1 MNTLIKNVELYEN
14 AQYVSRHIT
23 ISDNI
28 ITAITPNLPSE
39 LDFDVVIDGSNK
51 FATPGLVNT
60 HTHAAMTLFRSYA
73 DDMFLM
79 DWLENKIW
87 PAEAN
92 LTAEDVYWGTLL
104 SIGEMLKSGTTCFAD
119 MYFFMDEVAK
129 AVETSGIRACL
140 SRGLAGVAPNS
151 DKSLLEAKE
160 FCLKWNGAANGRITT
175 MLGPHAPYT
184 CPPDYLKQVIEVAKE
199 IKAEIHI
206 HLSETKFEVD
216 TCIEKFGKTPIA
228 HMDSLGLLDLGVLA
242 AHCVH
247 VTPEDIKLMK
257 AKNVRV
263 AHNPQSNLKLASGI
277 APVQQMLEAGLIVG
291 LGTDGASS
299 NNNLDL
305 LEEVRL
311 AALLH
316 KVREDNPKVIPAQ
329 TALEMGTSCGAQA
342 LGLDKVGKL
351 AVGYKADIVLYDMNK
366 LTWAPK
372 HDRNSL
378 LVYSANSSDV
388 HTVLVDGQVLVADGK
403 LTTIDEAQVIAEV
416 SKRGLDLVK

>member
-14 AQYVSRHIT
+14 EQYVNRHIT

-140 SRGLAGVAPNS
+140 ARGLAGVAPNS

-160 FCLKWNGAANGRITT
+160 FCLKWNGTANGRITT

-247 VTPEDIKLMK
+247 VTPEDIQLMK

-388 HTVLVDGQVLVADGK
+388 HTVLVDGQILVADGK
-403 LTTIDEAQVIAEV
+403 LTTIDEQQVIAEV

>member
-14 AQYVSRHIT
+14 EQYVNRHIT

-247 VTPEDIKLMK
+247 VTPEDIQLMK

-388 HTVLVDGQVLVADGK
+388 HTVLVDGQVLVDDGK

>member
-14 AQYVSRHIT
+14 EQYVNRHIT

-247 VTPEDIKLMK
+247 VTPEDIQLMK

>member
-14 AQYVSRHIT
+14 EQYVNRHIT

-28 ITAITPNLPSE
+28 ITAITPNLPPE

-60 HTHAAMTLFRSYA
+60 HTHAAMTLFRSYD

-247 VTPEDIKLMK
+247 VTPEDIQLMK

>member
-14 AQYVSRHIT
+14 EQYVNRHIT

>member
-14 AQYVSRHIT
+14 EQYVNRHIT

-206 HLSETKFEVD
+206 HLSETKLEVD

-247 VTPEDIKLMK
+247 VTPEDIQLMK

>member
-14 AQYVSRHIT
+14 EQYVNRHIT

-247 VTPEDIKLMK
+247 VTPEDIQLMK

-329 TALEMGTSCGAQA
+329 TALEMGTSLGAQA
-342 LGLDKVGKL
+342 LALDKVGKL

-388 HTVLVDGQVLVADGK
+388 HTVLVDGQVLVDDGK

>member
-14 AQYVSRHIT
+14 EQYVNRHIT

-160 FCLKWNGAANGRITT
+160 FYLKWNGAANGRITT

-247 VTPEDIKLMK
+247 VTPEDIQLMK